1 MFLKDLLFY
10 SLFYKFLLMQNNAKI
25 LLRNILIKI
34 NVNVKS
40 LNLKIQRFNIN

>member
-1 MFLKDLLFY
+1 MLFKDLLFY
-10 SLFYKFLLMQNNAKI
+10 RLFYKFLLTQNNAKI

-40 LNLKIQRFNIN
+40 LNF

>member
-1 MFLKDLLFY
+1 MLFKDLLFY

-34 NVNVKS
+34 NVKS